1 MRPLLGVPIRRRCA
15 GRRTRGATC
24 ALLLAIGAAVG
35 CGDARP
41 VRLTSHTGDTLV
53 VNHHRP
59 TRLAVL
65 AVDARGRLQP
75 AGDVQWQQ
83 VGGDTLTL
91 APDGTVHCTRA
102 ADGLVE
108 VTHGA
113 VRSPLFVRCRPVT
126 ASRSGG
132 TRALRVGD
140 APVEFVL
147 HPLGPDREPVQLLAG
162 TAAVR
167 DTSVVVLRDAALH
180 VRGRG
185 RTHVDVQV
193 GNCAWQE
200 PVEVL
205 EAVRSPEALEP
216 YQLFEERVS
225 LVPGEMRMWT
235 LRANLYWFELEADS
249 ATHATLQFGTTGFNC
264 AVGRAAE
271 RALSCITRDSGRVV
285 VRHLGLRTTSADAT
299 VRMRVSM
306 LTHPDSS
313 PTQWRLATAA
323 LQRARRTGTMCPVVF

>member
-1 MRPLLGVPIRRRCA
+1 
-15 GRRTRGATC
+15 
-24 ALLLAIGAAVG
+24 
-35 CGDARP
+35 
-41 VRLTSHTGDTLV
+41 
-53 VNHHRP
+53 
-59 TRLAVL
+59 
-65 AVDARGRLQP
+65 
-75 AGDVQWQQ
+75 
-83 VGGDTLTL
+83 
-91 APDGTVHCTRA
+91 
-102 ADGLVE
+102 
-108 VTHGA
+108 
-113 VRSPLFVRCRPVT
+113 
-126 ASRSGG
+126 
-132 TRALRVGD
+132 
-140 APVEFVL
+140 
-147 HPLGPDREPVQLLAG
+147 
-162 TAAVR
+162 
-167 DTSVVVLRDAALH
+167 VVVLRDAALH

-205 EAVRSPEALEP
+205 EAVRSPAALEP

-306 LTHPDSS
+306 LTHPDSAS
-313 PTQWRLATAA
+313 QRFRLAAA
-323 LQRARRTGTMCPVVF
+323 AAERVRRHEASCPVVF

>member
-1 MRPLLGVPIRRRCA
+1 MQPLLRAPARWRARW
-15 GRRTRGATC
+15 RTLAATC
-24 ALLLAIGAAVG
+24 ALAVGGAAG
-35 CGDARP
+35 CGDAP
-41 VRLTSHTGDTLV
+41 AVRLTSHTGDTLV

-59 TRLAVL
+59 TRIALQ
-65 AVDARGRLQP
+65 AVDAHGRSQP
-75 AGDVQWQQ
+75 AGNVQWRQ
-83 VGGDTLTL
+83 VGGDALTL
-91 APDGTVHCTRA
+91 AADGTVHCTRV
-102 ADGLVE
+102 ADGDVV
-108 VTHGA
+108 VTYGA
-113 VRSPLFVRCRPVT
+113 LRAQLLVRCRPVT
-126 ASRSGG
+126 AYRSGG

-140 APVEFVL
+140 PPAEFML

-185 RTHVDVQV
+185 RTQVDVRV
-193 GNCAWQE
+193 GNCAWQQ
-200 PVEVL
+200 PIEVL

-225 LVPGEMRMWT
+225 LVPGEMRVWT
-235 LRANLYWFELEADS
+235 LRANLYWFELDADS

-285 VRHLGLRTTSADAT
+285 VRHLGLRPTSADAT

-313 PTQWRLATAA
+313 PQQWRLATAA
-323 LQRARRTGTMCPVVF
+323 TQRARQTGTSCPMVF

>member
-1 MRPLLGVPIRRRCA
+1 MRPLPGAPLRAR
-15 GRRTRGATC
+15 GRALVACCT
-24 ALLLAIGAAVG
+24 LLLTVVGASG
-35 CGDARP
+35 CRDTRA

-53 VNHHRP
+53 VNHHLP
-59 TRLAVL
+59 TRIALQL
-65 AVDARGRLQP
+65 VDAQGLTRP
-75 AGDVQWQQ
+75 AGEVQWHQ
-83 VGGDTLTL
+83 VDGDTLTL
-91 APDGTVHCTRA
+91 GADGTVHCTRV
-102 ADGLVE
+102 ADGTVE
-108 VTHGA
+108 VTHGEL
-113 VRSPLFVRCRPVT
+113 RSRLLVRCRPVT
-126 ASRSGG
+126 AYRSGG

-193 GNCAWQE
+193 GNCVWQE

-216 YQLFEERVS
+216 HQLFEERVS
-225 LVPGEMRMWT
+225 LVPGEMRVWT